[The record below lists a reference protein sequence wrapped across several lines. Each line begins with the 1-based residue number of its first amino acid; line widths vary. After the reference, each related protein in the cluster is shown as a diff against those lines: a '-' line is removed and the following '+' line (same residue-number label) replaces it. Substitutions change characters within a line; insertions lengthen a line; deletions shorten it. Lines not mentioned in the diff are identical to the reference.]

1 MDPMAFFLLV
11 AECDAD
17 FRETLREMTGAVRA
31 ALPIDLEV
39 QEATSASETRV
50 TLQER
55 RPDALLLDWNVTA
68 EGTVPFVQELQGLA
82 PGIRIMVMLPEAAG
96 EYRRAVWAAGACAGM
111 PRDRLDA
118 ECLATAICIMQ
129 RAKMRETALR
139 SRVRELC
146 PATAE
151 VL

>member
-1 MDPMAFFLLV
+1 MNPVAFLLLV
-11 AECDAD
+11 AECDAE
-17 FRETLREMTGAVRA
+17 FRKTLREMTGAVRA

-39 QEATSASETRV
+39 QEAASASETR
-50 TLQER
+50 TMLQDW
-55 RPDALLLDWNVTA
+55 RPDALLLDWNVA
-68 EGTVPFVQELQGLA
+68 VEGTVPFVQELQGLV

-96 EYRRAVWAAGACAGM
+96 EYRRAVWAAGACAGV

-146 PATAE
+146 PVMAE